1 MVEVSTLFARKAIAQ
16 APPATA
22 DRALACVGL
31 ARETLADPANRVPIE
46 LHHLLFE
53 ILAGEEQPEIGF
65 HMRTSASMR
74 CVDFG
79 PLGLTIKSAPTLR
92 RSFERLDR
100 YAKLYNPYSV
110 FAFADKGA
118 ECWWINYRA
127 APDNDGA
134 KLSNEAALGTFVSL
148 WRDAN
153 GDEFNPKRVQFTHL
167 PVSDVKPLEDYFK
180 CPVTHGAEVD
190 AIIMHQQDVDRP
202 NRVGDQH
209 IWNFLRGHLEQ
220 ILRTTMPD
228 RIDRDVVI
236 QVAKTL
242 SDGVPRL
249 EDVACHLGIGS
260 RTLQRRLA
268 ELGHN
273 YQSLVDEARR
283 EVALKLVGEGHHS
296 LVEVAFLTG
305 FSEQS
310 SFTRAF
316 KRWSGKTP
324 RTYRGNAPRMTAI
337 HS

>member
-16 APPATA
+16 FGSVAA
-22 DRALACVGL
+22 DRALASAGIS
-31 ARETLADPANRVPIE
+31 RGMLADPANRV
-46 LHHLLFE
+46 LMGQHHALFE
-53 ILAGEEQPEIGF
+53 ALAAEERPEIGF

-74 CVDFG
+74 CEDYG

-100 YAKLYNPYSV
+100 YARLYNSYSV
-110 FAFADKGA
+110 FALADKGS
-118 ECWWINYRA
+118 ECWWMNSRPI
-127 APDNDGA
+127 PDNDRA

-153 GDEFNPKRVQFTHL
+153 GPEFNPKRVQFTHL
-167 PVSDVKPLEDYFK
+167 PVGAAQPLEEYFK

-209 IWNFLRGHLEQ
+209 IWNFLREHLEE
-220 ILRTTMPD
+220 ILRTTEPD
-228 RIDRDVVI
+228 RIDREVVI
-236 QVAKTL
+236 QIANNL
-242 SDGVPRL
+242 SDGVLRL

-260 RTLQRRLA
+260 RTLQRRLSD
-268 ELGHN
+268 LGHS

-283 EVALKLVGEGHHS
+283 EVALKLVGETRHS
-296 LVEVAFLTG
+296 LVEIAFLTG

-324 RTYRGNAPRMTAI
+324 RTFRGEASAISAI
-337 HS
+337 HN

>member
-16 APPATA
+16 AQPAMA
-22 DRALACVGL
+22 ERALARVGI
-31 ARETLADPANRVPIE
+31 ARETLSDPANRMPVQQ
-46 LHHLLFE
+46 HHLLFE
-53 ILAGEEQPEIGF
+53 TLAEEERPEIGF

-74 CVDFG
+74 CEDFG

-100 YAKLYNPYSV
+100 YARLYNPYSV
-110 FAFADKGA
+110 FALADKGA
-118 ECWWINYRA
+118 EFWWINHRA
-127 APDNDGA
+127 ATDNDGA
-134 KLSNEAALGTFVSL
+134 RLSNEAALGTFVSL

-153 GDEFNPKRVQFTHL
+153 GAEFSPKRVQFTHP
-167 PVSDVKPLEDYFK
+167 PVGDVKPLEDHFK
-180 CPVTHGAEVD
+180 CPVTHGADVD

-209 IWNFLRGHLEQ
+209 IWNFLREHLEE
-220 ILRTTMPD
+220 ILRTTEPD
-228 RIDRDVVI
+228 RIDREVVM
-236 QVAKTL
+236 QVANTL

-268 ELGHN
+268 ELGHSF
-273 YQSLVDEARR
+273 QSLVDEARR
-283 EVALKLVGEGHHS
+283 EVALTLVSEGRHS

-324 RTYRGNAPRMTAI
+324 RTYRGKAVRMATV
-337 HS
+337 HN

>member
-16 APPATA
+16 ARPATA
-22 DRALACVGL
+22 ERAMARVGISP
-31 ARETLADPANRVPIE
+31 ETLSDPTIRMHVQQ
-46 LHHLLFE
+46 HHLLFE
-53 ILAGEEQPEIGF
+53 ELAGEERPEIGF

-74 CVDFG
+74 CEDFG

-100 YAKLYNPYSV
+100 YARLYNPYSV
-110 FAFADKGA
+110 FALSDKGS
-118 ECWWINYRA
+118 ECWWINHRT

-153 GDEFNPKRVQFTHL
+153 GEEFSPKRVQFSHL
-167 PVSDVKPLEDYFK
+167 PVGDVHPLENHFK

-209 IWNFLRGHLEQ
+209 IWKFLREHLEE
-220 ILRTTMPD
+220 ILRTTEPD
-228 RIDRDVVI
+228 RIDREVVMR
-236 QVAKTL
+236 VANTL

-268 ELGHN
+268 ELGHS

-283 EVALKLVGEGHHS
+283 EVALKLVEEGHHS

-324 RTYRGNAPRMTAI
+324 RTYRGAAPRMVAG

>member
-1 MVEVSTLFARKAIAQ
+1 MEVSTLFARKAIAQ
-16 APPATA
+16 ARPATA
-22 DRALACVGL
+22 ERALTRVGIS
-31 ARETLADPANRVPIE
+31 REALSDPANRVPVQQ
-46 LHHLLFE
+46 HHMLFE
-53 ILAGEEQPEIGF
+53 TLAAEERPEISF

-74 CVDFG
+74 CEDFG
-79 PLGLTIKSAPTLR
+79 PLGLTVKSAPTLR

-100 YAKLYNPYSV
+100 YARLYNSYSV
-110 FAFADKGA
+110 FELADKGS
-118 ECWWINYRA
+118 ECWWINHRA

-134 KLSNEAALGTFVSL
+134 RLSNEAALGTFVSV

-153 GDEFNPKRVQFTHL
+153 GEEFSPKRVQFTHL
-167 PVSDVKPLEDYFK
+167 PVGAVQPLEEYFK

-209 IWNFLRGHLEQ
+209 IWKFLREHLEE
-220 ILRTTMPD
+220 ILRTTEPD
-228 RIDRDVVI
+228 RIDREVVMR
-236 QVAKTL
+236 VANTL

-260 RTLQRRLA
+260 RTLQRRLSG
-268 ELGHN
+268 LGHS

-283 EVALKLVGEGHHS
+283 EVAMTLVGEGRHS
-296 LVEVAFLTG
+296 LVEIAFLTG

-324 RTYRGNAPRMTAI
+324 RTYRNAAPRMAAS

>member
-1 MVEVSTLFARKAIAQ
+1 MVEVSSLFARKAIAQ
-16 APPATA
+16 AGQAVA
-22 DRALACVGL
+22 NRALARVGI
-31 ARETLADPANRVPIE
+31 AREVLADPANHIPVQQ
-46 LHHLLFE
+46 HHLLFE
-53 ILAGEEQPEIGF
+53 TLAREERPQISF

-74 CVDFG
+74 CEEFG

-100 YAKLYNPYSV
+100 YARLYNPYSV
-110 FAFADKGA
+110 FALADKGS
-118 ECWWINYRA
+118 ECWWMNRKP

-167 PVSDVKPLEDYFK
+167 PVGDVLPLEEHFK

-209 IWNFLRGHLEQ
+209 IWKFLREHMEE
-220 ILRTTMPD
+220 ILRTTEPD
-228 RIDRDVVI
+228 RIDREVVI
-236 QVAKTL
+236 QIANSL

-249 EDVACHLGIGS
+249 EDVACHLGMGS
-260 RTLQRRLA
+260 RTLQRRLSD
-268 ELGHN
+268 LGHS

-283 EVALKLVGEGHHS
+283 EVALKLVGETSHS

-324 RTYRGNAPRMTAI
+324 RTYRGEGPRVAVVQY
-337 HS
+337 

>member
-1 MVEVSTLFARKAIAQ
+1 MEVSTLFARKAIAQ
-16 APPATA
+16 ARQATA
-22 DRALACVGL
+22 ERALAGVGIASEL
-31 ARETLADPANRVPIE
+31 LSDPANRIPVQK
-46 LHHLLFE
+46 HHQLFQT
-53 ILAGEEQPEIGF
+53 LAEDERPAISF

-74 CVDFG
+74 CEDFG
-79 PLGLTIKSAPTLR
+79 PLGLTMKSAPTLR

-100 YAKLYNPYSV
+100 YARLYNPYSV
-110 FAFADKGA
+110 FALADKGS
-118 ECWWINYRA
+118 ECWWINHRT

-134 KLSNEAALGTFVSL
+134 RLSNEAALGTFVSL

-153 GDEFNPKRVQFTHL
+153 GDEFSPKRVQFTHL
-167 PVSDVKPLEDYFK
+167 PVGDVKPLEDHFR

-209 IWNFLRGHLEQ
+209 IWNFLREHLEEV
-220 ILRTTMPD
+220 LRTTVPD
-228 RIDRDVVI
+228 RIDREVVI
-236 QVAKTL
+236 QVASTL
-242 SDGVPRL
+242 SDGVPKL

-268 ELGHN
+268 EIGHS

-283 EVALKLVGEGHHS
+283 EVALKLISEGRHS

-324 RTYRGNAPRMTAI
+324 RTYRVEAPGMATI